1 MLDPAKI
8 KYTITDVAK
17 ELNTR
22 TEALISICESQNNMI
37 ATLHDR
43 ITKLEDIIDNLL
55 EDKQ

>member
-8 KYTITDVAK
+8 SYTITDVAK

-43 ITKLEDIIDNLL
+43 ITKLEDVIDNLL
-55 EDKQ
+55 ENQQ

>member
-8 KYTITDVAK
+8 SYTITDVAR
-17 ELNTR
+17 ELDRR
-22 TEALISICESQNNMI
+22 TESLITVCESQNNMI

-55 EDKQ
+55 ENQQ